1 MNNAPTR
8 DPRPHVVVL
17 GAGFAGLTFAKK
29 FPDGLAR
36 VTVVDRTN
44 HHLFQPLLYQVA
56 TAGLAVPDI
65 AQPVRSILANKRDV
79 TVLMSEVTGID
90 LAARTVQH
98 TGGTLAYD
106 HLVVAL
112 GGRTS
117 YFGHPEWEEHAPGL
131 KSIDDAIR
139 IRRNVLGAF
148 ERAEMAEDPAEK
160 QRLMT
165 IVVIGGG
172 PTGVELAGTFAEL
185 QRKVLARDFR
195 HLNLRMAR
203 VILIEGSPHILN
215 AYPADLADKARAQL
229 ESLGV
234 QVVVGVHVRD
244 SRAGEVILPNETI
257 RAGNII
263 WAAGV
268 SASPI
273 GAMLGTGTDRAGRVK
288 VLPDLSVPGH
298 PEVRVLGD
306 MLAHTDPKG
315 RMVPGMCPAAMQMGA
330 YAAASLA
337 AELRAARRAAPGE
350 TAPAVATAPASAS
363 ASARAPIDP
372 AQRKPFLYFDKGTM
386 ATIGRSRAIAKIR
399 GLEFSGFLAWLAWL
413 FIHLLFLIGFRNKL
427 SVLLSWT
434 YSYWTFKRGARVIY
448 GTGSDRMVQRSEA
461 RDQR

>member
-1 MNNAPTR
+1 MKIPPSR
-8 DPRPHVVVL
+8 DTRPHVVVL

-29 FPDGLAR
+29 FPDRLAR

-65 AQPVRSILANKRDV
+65 AQPVRSILANKRDL
-79 TVLMSEVTGID
+79 TVLMDEVTGVD
-90 LAARTVQH
+90 LAARTVQLRSS
-98 TGGTLAYD
+98 TLAYD
-106 HLVVAL
+106 HLVIAL

-117 YFGHPEWEEHAPGL
+117 YLGHPEWEQFAPGL

-139 IRRNVLGAF
+139 IRRQVLHAF
-148 ERAEMAEDPAEK
+148 ERAEMTDDPAEK

-185 QRKVLARDFR
+185 QRHVLAKDFR
-195 HLNLRMAR
+195 RLNLRMAR

-215 AYPADLADKARAQL
+215 AYPPGLADKARAQL

-234 QVVVGVHVRD
+234 QVCVGVQVKD
-244 SRAGEVILPNETI
+244 IRAGEVFLPNETI
-257 RAGNII
+257 RAENII

-268 SASPI
+268 SASPL
-273 GAMLGTGTDRAGRVK
+273 GAQLGVETDRAGRVK

-315 RMVPGMCPAAMQMGA
+315 RMVPGMCPAAMQMGG

-337 AELRAARRAAPGE
+337 GEIRAASRAPAGTSAAP
-350 TAPAVATAPASAS
+350 AAV
-363 ASARAPIDP
+363 DP
-372 AQRKPFLYFDKGTM
+372 ATRPPFLYFDKGSM
-386 ATIGRSRAIAKIR
+386 ATIGRSRAIAKVR
-399 GLEFSGFLAWLAWL
+399 SLEFSGFFAWLAWL

-434 YSYWTFKRGARVIY
+434 YSYWTFRRGARVIY
-448 GTGSDRMVQRSEA
+448 GFPPEGR
-461 RDQR
+461 